1 MTEINRYNNGKIY
14 KLVSNETDK
23 IYIGSTCKERLCQ
36 RLAKHKANYKDWIK
50 DNNNG
55 YISSYELFKLGNV
68 EIVLLESINCNTKD
82 ELLKKE
88 REYID
93 KYKDIL
99 VNNILKPIITKEEIK
114 EHQKQYY
121 KDNRNHILDIKK
133 DYYEDNKEKLLKI
146 NKQYRK
152 NNKEILANKGK
163 EKYENNKEEI
173 IKDRIEY
180 YEKNKEEINQKRKQI
195 YNCECGSS
203 FRKSD
208 KLRHEK
214 SKAHQ
219 EYINSLQT

>member
-36 RLAKHKANYKDWIK
+36 RLAKHKEHYKYWLK
-50 DNNNG
+50 NEKK
-55 YISSYELFKLGNV
+55 YISSFELFKLGNV

-99 VNNILKPIITKEEIK
+99 VNNILRPIITKEEKK
-114 EHQKQYY
+114 EHLEQYR

-152 NNKEILANKGK
+152 NNKEIIHKRK
-163 EKYENNKEEI
+163 KK
-173 IKDRIEY
+173 Y
-180 YEKNKEEINQKRKQI
+180 YEENKEEINQKNKQYREENKEVLKLKKKQI
-195 YNCECGSS
+195 YDCECGNKYTICN
-203 FRKSD
+203 KS
-208 KLRHEK
+208 RHEK

>member
-23 IYIGSTCKERLCQ
+23 IYVGSTCKERLCQ

-99 VNNILKPIITKEEIK
+99 VNKQRPIITKEEEK
-114 EHQKQYY
+114 ER
-121 KDNRNHILDIKK
+121 DKK
-133 DYYEDNKEKLLKI
+133 YYEDNKEIILEV
-146 NKQYRK
+146 NKKYREEH
-152 NNKEILANKGK
+152 KEQKQK
-163 EKYENNKEEI
+163 QDK
-173 IKDRIEY
+173 EY
-180 YEKNKEEINQKRKQI
+180 YEKNKEKRKEREKETM
-195 YNCECGSS
+195 NCDCGSN
-203 FRKSD
+203 FRKTD

-214 SKAHQ
+214 SLKHQ
-219 EYINSLQT
+219 KYINSLN

>member
-68 EIVLLESINCNTKD
+68 EIVLLENINCNTKD

-152 NNKEILANKGK
+152 NNKEILAKKDK
-163 EKYENNKEEI
+163 EYYENNKEEI
-173 IKDRIEY
+173 KKKDKEY
-180 YEKNKEEINQKRKQI
+180 YENNKEDINQKRKQI
-195 YNCECGSS
+195 CDCECGSS
-203 FRKSD
+203 IRISD
-208 KLRHEK
+208 KARHLK
-214 SKAHQ
+214 TLKHQ
-219 EYINSLQT
+219 KYLNSLQT